1 LEWQEVRKLY
11 PNQFVLVK
19 ILKSH
24 MEDNKR
30 YVDDVA
36 IIRPI
41 DDAKKATRLLVRA
54 ERDELVYHTGNK
66 EIVAEVRQL
75 KSYRGLI

>member
-1 LEWQEVRKLY
+1 
-11 PNQFVLVK
+11 
-19 ILKSH
+19 
-24 MEDNKR
+24 
-30 YVDDVA
+30 VDDVA

-41 DDAKKATRLLVRA
+41 DDAKEATRLLVRA